1 MFLKKI
7 KGQIKFSRKIK
18 TEDIKLKI
26 LQRKNL
32 SLKYLKWINDKKV
45 MRFTSFYR
53 KKSTIKDLSDFYNNI
68 KKSKNQILYGI
79 FIKNL
84 HIGNCKLGPI
94 NFKKKTA
101 EISYLIGEKKYWGRG
116 IGKIAVNKL
125 CKKGK
130 NLSIKNIYASTDKS
144 NKYSIL
150 LLLRNNFKRT
160 TYNPHKVVL
169 NKNDVLYHKVL

>member
-1 MFLKKI
+1 MIKKKI
-7 KGQIKFSRKIK
+7 VIS
-18 TEDIKLKI
+18 DIKIKI
-26 LQRKNL
+26 LQKSHL
-32 SLKYLKWINDKKV
+32 SVKYLKWINDKKV

-53 KKSTIKDLSDFYNNI
+53 KKSTMEDLLKFYKNI
-68 KKSKNQILYGI
+68 KKSRNQILYGI
-79 FIKNL
+79 FIKNS

-94 NFKKKTA
+94 NFKKRTA

-116 IGKIAVNKL
+116 IGKIAVHKL

-130 NLSIKNIYASTDKS
+130 NLSLKNIYASTDKS

-150 LLLRNNFKRT
+150 LLLSNNFKRT